1 MHSSPSVI
9 RGSGQLANLRPV
21 SLHEAQP
28 SRASRA
34 QIACATSGQGRCQE
48 HSADPAW
55 LGPAARPPA
64 NRWMR
69 ALVDVGGHER
79 PRPSRLAAAYTSQPS
94 PPHTDPPGGRS
105 QGTHVHG
112 ILGWVGQDKV
122 GHRARGGAHRHL
134 RHTHTGLHVS
144 RPASQLGHS
153 PPGACGSARAHSC
166 VSECLSQAATCSWK
180 ACGSLQ
186 GGNAPPPL
194 SGDGQLPHLA
204 AWRAQRVVCLTA
216 LHLRIGHRAGPGSG
230 G

>member
-94 PPHTDPPGGRS
+94 PPTHRSPRGAQPGHSRPRHPWLGRS
-105 QGTHVHG
+105 RQGWARGRGRCTSAPAPHAQRAACQPAGLAARALAAKGVRFGQGTLVRERVSEPG
-112 ILGWVGQDKV
+112 SDMQLKSLWELAGRQRPPPPFGRWAASSPCCL
-122 GHRARGGAHRHL
+122 ARTACCM
-134 RHTHTGLHVS
+134 
-144 RPASQLGHS
+144 PHS
-153 PPGACGSARAHSC
+153 PSSAHGA
-166 VSECLSQAATCSWK
+166 
-180 ACGSLQ
+180 
-186 GGNAPPPL
+186 
-194 SGDGQLPHLA
+194 
-204 AWRAQRVVCLTA
+204 
-216 LHLRIGHRAGPGSG
+216 
-230 G
+230 

>member
-55 LGPAARPPA
+55 LVPAARAPA

-105 QGTHVHG
+105 QRHSRPRHPWLGRSRHG
-112 ILGWVGQDKV
+112 WAQGQ
-122 GHRARGGAHRHL
+122 GRCTSAPAPHAHRAACQPAGLAARALAARGVRFGQGTLVRERVSEPGSDMQLESLWELAGRQRPPLFGRWAAGPSSPCCLARTACCMPHSPSSAHR
-134 RHTHTGLHVS
+134 
-144 RPASQLGHS
+144 A
-153 PPGACGSARAHSC
+153 
-166 VSECLSQAATCSWK
+166 
-180 ACGSLQ
+180 
-186 GGNAPPPL
+186 
-194 SGDGQLPHLA
+194 
-204 AWRAQRVVCLTA
+204 
-216 LHLRIGHRAGPGSG
+216 
-230 G
+230 